1 MKMLGQTAQEKRK
14 TRSAIRYATLKAQG
28 LCVECKAPIT
38 NGKTAC
44 PVCLFNRRAYNDTRS
59 KATKRPAKIHMLGGC
74 VTISLFDTLEIL
86 GLKLRYTDDAYHF
99 SGASNF
105 TVTRTVGDP
114 FDALKAKR
122 LIPNKR

>member
-1 MKMLGQTAQEKRK
+1 MMLGQTAQEKRK

-28 LCVECKAPIT
+28 LCVECKEPVT

-44 PVCLFNRRAYNDTRS
+44 PNCLFNRRAYNDTRS
-59 KATKRPAKIHMLGGC
+59 KAHKRPTKITTVGGY
-74 VTISLFDTLEIL
+74 VTISLFETLELL
-86 GLKLRYTDDAYHF
+86 GLKLRYTEDTYHF

-105 TVTRTVGDP
+105 TVKRTVGDP

-122 LIPNKR
+122 LIPTRK

>member
-1 MKMLGQTAQEKRK
+1 MTEQTSQEKRK

-28 LCVECKAPIT
+28 LCVECKQPVT

-59 KATKRPAKIHMLGGC
+59 KATKRPVKITMLSGY
-74 VTISLFDTLEIL
+74 VTISLCDTLEIL
-86 GLKLRYTDDAYHF
+86 GLKLRYTEDAYHF
-99 SGASNF
+99 SGSREF
-105 TVTRTVGDP
+105 TVKRTVGDP

-122 LIPNKR
+122 MIPTRK